1 MSRRPWS
8 PLSYH
13 QCTFLFLGVRC
24 LYRSTDNWR
33 LFGYLLCR
41 YLAWEPKRCLMSPL
55 VVTELIHKASLL
67 ICIYEA
73 HGFLWR
79 PYLNLFISC
88 SLCGEKNAC
97 WKKSKRTIPLW
108 EESIFQNI
116 FINERLIG
124 RTEFLSQPSVWI
136 VHTYLAHGPWAS
148 HVTLQGKSCLINL

>member
-13 QCTFLFLGVRC
+13 QCTFLFLGVQC

-88 SLCGEKNAC
+88 SLCGEKKCMLEEKQEDHSLVRRIHLPEHFYQWEIN
-97 WKKSKRTIPLW
+97 WKDRVS
-108 EESIFQNI
+108 ESAFSLNCPH
-116 FINERLIG
+116 L
-124 RTEFLSQPSVWI
+124 PS
-136 VHTYLAHGPWAS
+136 PW
-148 HVTLQGKSCLINL
+148 TLGKSCNLTGQVLSY